1 MASISQKPLM
11 PSVSQTKNQK
21 RTLSPKMRET
31 IVGYLFLL
39 PALIFFGIFVLFP
52 IIQGIY
58 ISFYD
63 YTMSTFNFIGLQNY
77 IDLMSDQVFTKSLWN
92 TVLLVIG
99 TVPFIIVFSIFVS
112 NAIYERSAFT
122 RSFFKGVFYLPVV
135 TGIVSVTVVWQWIFH
150 PLHGILNYLLQNMG
164 VLDSPISWLGDARFA
179 LISVMVVLLTTS
191 VGQPIILYVASLGN
205 IPKDYSEAAQ
215 IDGANNWQIFRHIKW
230 PLLMPTTLYIV
241 VISTINSFQ
250 CFSLIQL
257 LTAGGPNYSTSTVM
271 YLVYERSFVLNKYGY
286 ASAMGVILAIVI
298 GVFSIIQYKF
308 FGKDVEY

>member
-1 MASISQKPLM
+1 MAVLVKRDVAYKKIRLKPKIRESI
-11 PSVSQTKNQK
+11 
-21 RTLSPKMRET
+21 
-31 IVGYLFLL
+31 IGYLFLL

-52 IIQGIY
+52 MIQGIY

-63 YTMSTFNFIGLQNY
+63 YTMSKFEFIGLQNY
-77 IDLMSDQVFTKSLWN
+77 FNLFTDKVFMKSLWN
-92 TVLLVIG
+92 TLLIVIG
-99 TVPFIIVFSIFVS
+99 TVPVIVVFCVYVS

-122 RSFFKGVFYLPVV
+122 RSFFRGVFYLPVV

-150 PLHGILNYLLQNMG
+150 PLHGILNYLLQSMNL
-164 VLDSPISWLGDARFA
+164 VNAPISFLGDSRFA

-205 IPKDYSEAAQ
+205 IPKDYKEAAQ
-215 IDGANNWQIFRHIKW
+215 IDGANNWQIFKHIKW

-257 LTAGGPNYSTSTVM
+257 LTAGGPNYSTSTIM

-286 ASAMGVILAIVI
+286 SAAMGVLLAVVI
-298 GVFSIIQYKF
+298 ALFSLVQYKF

>member
-1 MASISQKPLM
+1 MTTLSQKKPASTLAQN
-11 PSVSQTKNQK
+11 QTGKHPMSN
-21 RTLSPKMRET
+21 KMRET

-39 PALIFFGIFVLFP
+39 PALIFFAIFVLFP

-63 YTMSTFNFIGLQNY
+63 YTMSTFNFIGFDNY
-77 IDLMSDQVFTKSLWN
+77 INLMQDSVFTKSLWN

-99 TVPFIIVFSIFVS
+99 TVPFIIIFSLFVS
-112 NAIYERSAFT
+112 NAIFERSAFT
-122 RSFFKGVFYLPVV
+122 RSFFRGVFYLPVV

-150 PLHGILNYLLQNMG
+150 PLHGILNYILQAIG
-164 VLDSPISWLGDARFA
+164 FIDAPISWLGDSRFA
-179 LISVMVVLLTTS
+179 LISVMMVLLTTS

-215 IDGANNWQIFRHIKW
+215 IDGANNWQIFKHIKW

-241 VISTINSFQ
+241 VISTINFFQ

-286 ASAMGVILAIVI
+286 AAAMGVILAIVI
-298 GVFSIIQYKF
+298 GLFSWIQYKF